1 VKTTR
6 PDDEPGEPEGSNTL
20 AIMIRFAVIA
30 AAALA
35 LLAFARYR

>member
-1 VKTTR
+1 VPPER
-6 PDDEPGEPEGSNTL
+6 PNNL

-35 LLAFARYR
+35 LLALALHR